1 MSLPS
6 VHHRRMVEAAKQP
19 QQGSRGI
26 VNAKPKSLLLANLLL
41 LCGCC
46 SEKKNSCDFAV
57 FRGCLEAF
65 GGAFEFALLVLRQL
79 SFCHWSSVNAVF
91 TNNSFRLHAE
101 IRFEN

>member
-26 VNAKPKSLLLANLLL
+26 VNPKPKSLLLANLLL

-46 SEKKNSCDFAV
+46 SEKRTV
-57 FRGCLEAF
+57 VILQCLETF
-65 GGAFEFALLVLRQL
+65 KGAFEFALLVLRQL

-91 TNNSFRLHAE
+91 TKNSLCLHAE